1 MEKIKIRN
9 LKADEIECRIG
20 TITDRGITLL
30 LYKNARVDQ
39 AILDETFGIFGWQ
52 RHHTVIGGSLYCSV
66 SVWDEEHQDWIMK
79 QDVGSESDY
88 EKEKGAASD
97 SFKRACVNLG
107 IGREL
112 YTAPLIWV
120 SAERIQIQ
128 EKDHRKIVKD
138 RFSVKSIN
146 ISEDKVITALTIENQ
161 RRETVFEYKAP
172 AKEEAG
178 TSEGEV
184 RELYRELARTGVS
197 EQILVKRYGVR
208 SIVEMNA
215 VMRKRAL
222 AGLKKTATAA

>member
-1 MEKIKIRN
+1 MEKVKIRN

-20 TITDRGITLL
+20 IIMDRGITLL

-52 RHHTVIGGSLYCSV
+52 RYHTVIGGSLYCSV
-66 SVWDEEHQDWIMK
+66 SVWDEEHQNWIMK

-120 SAERIQIQ
+120 SADRLQIQ
-128 EKDHRKIVKD
+128 EKDHKKIVKD
-138 RFSVKSIN
+138 RFFVKSIS
-146 ISEDKVITALTIENQ
+146 ISDDKVITALAIENQ
-161 RRETVFEYKAP
+161 RREKVFEYKAA
-172 AKEEAG
+172 AKKEDGASDKEM
-178 TSEGEV
+178 
-184 RELYRELARTGVS
+184 RELYRELVRTGVS

-208 SIVEMNA
+208 SIAEMNS

>member
-1 MEKIKIRN
+1 M
-9 LKADEIECRIG
+9 
-20 TITDRGITLL
+20 
-30 LYKNARVDQ
+30 
-39 AILDETFGIFGWQ
+39 
-52 RHHTVIGGSLYCSV
+52 IGGSLYCSV

-120 SAERIQIQ
+120 YADRLQIQ
-128 EKDHRKIVKD
+128 ERDHKKIVKD

-161 RRETVFEYKAP
+161 RRETVFEYKAS
-172 AKEEAG
+172 AKEETG
-178 TSEGEV
+178 TSEEEV

-208 SIVEMNA
+208 SIAEMNA

>member
-1 MEKIKIRN
+1 M
-9 LKADEIECRIG
+9 
-20 TITDRGITLL
+20 

-112 YTAPLIWV
+112 YTAPLDLGIRGAA
-120 SAERIQIQ
+120 SDSGKRPQENSERSL
-128 EKDHRKIVKD
+128 
-138 RFSVKSIN
+138 FC
-146 ISEDKVITALTIENQ
+146 KVYQ
-161 RRETVFEYKAP
+161 YFRR
-172 AKEEAG
+172 
-178 TSEGEV
+178 
-184 RELYRELARTGVS
+184 
-197 EQILVKRYGVR
+197 
-208 SIVEMNA
+208 
-215 VMRKRAL
+215 
-222 AGLKKTATAA
+222 

>member
-1 MEKIKIRN
+1 MAGK
-9 LKADEIECRIG
+9 
-20 TITDRGITLL
+20 
-30 LYKNARVDQ
+30 
-39 AILDETFGIFGWQ
+39 
-52 RHHTVIGGSLYCSV
+52 
-66 SVWDEEHQDWIMK
+66 
-79 QDVGSESDY
+79 
-88 EKEKGAASD
+88 
-97 SFKRACVNLG
+97 
-107 IGREL
+107 L

-128 EKDHRKIVKD
+128 EKDSQENSERSFFGKV
-138 RFSVKSIN
+138 FIN

-178 TSEGEV
+178 TSEEEV
-184 RELYRELARTGVS
+184 REALPGTGKKPGLS

-222 AGLKKTATAA
+222 AGLKKTATAAQQRTGDKY